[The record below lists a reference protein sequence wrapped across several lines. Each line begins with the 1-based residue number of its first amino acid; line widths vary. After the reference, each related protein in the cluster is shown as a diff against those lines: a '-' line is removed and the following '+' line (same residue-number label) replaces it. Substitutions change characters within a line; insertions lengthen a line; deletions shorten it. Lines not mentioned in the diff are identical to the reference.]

1 MLSAQELNV
10 IGHFNFSVETN
21 VLELATLV
29 IVAMTQFL
37 TKPMIIIVA
46 RNPTPL
52 VPNPGMETFDVVKD
66 KNCGGM
72 SHVMDLVDN
81 LQDMDSP
88 CYPAMTKINVMKE
101 FLHARENLNA
111 QSK

>member
-1 MLSAQELNV
+1 MEL
-10 IGHFNFSVETN
+10 TK
-21 VLELATLV
+21 LV
-29 IVAMTQFL
+29 IVAMTILFI
-37 TKPMIIIVA
+37 TKPMIITVA

-66 KNCGGM
+66 KNCGGI
-72 SHVMDLVDN
+72 SHVMDLVDKMQN
-81 LQDMDSP
+81 LDTP

-101 FLHARENLNA
+101 FLHAEEHLNA